1 MAADLFVRGDSAM
14 LELVR
19 LHVCDITKLGNRS
32 RTQELLE
39 FVTLNVG
46 NGSF

>member
-1 MAADLFVRGDSAM
+1 M

-19 LHVCDITKLGNRS
+19 LHVGDITKLGNS
-32 RTQELLE
+32 NHTQELLE
-39 FVTLNVG
+39 IVTVNVG